1 MVPSRNFFG
10 HEIVIAIS
18 DHFTFPSSNVVLIIL
33 TFTFH
38 FNSKAHFFI
47 IWVKGLFGIALT
59 VHGSLTFFYMVQGL
73 IKSRSTPI
81 LDEILLFPFVLSNI
95 KA

>member
-1 MVPSRNFFG
+1 MKMVPSRNFFG

-59 VHGSLTFFYMVQGL
+59 VHGSLTFFLYGPGANQ
-73 IKSRSTPI
+73 KSQYTNIRRNSS
-81 LDEILLFPFVLSNI
+81 LSFCT
-95 KA
+95 